1 MKNLKKTL
9 ALLLCAVLL
18 VAGSVAGTL
27 AYLQAKSGVVQ
38 NTFTVGNIQIKLDEA
53 KVDLYGKEVAGA
65 DRVMKNDYKL
75 LPGHTYVKD
84 PTVTVEAK
92 SEDCYVRVFVTV
104 SDIDTLEEVFPTFV
118 NTNGMF
124 MLENLV
130 NGWDGSKWAC
140 VGYESGKYEFRYHE
154 VVKYSETPVELEPLF
169 THVKIPGTVSNEDL
183 AKLKNMKI
191 DVVAQAIQADGFAN
205 AGAAW
210 AQWNTAQNP

>member
-1 MKNLKKTL
+1 MKKFKKAL

-27 AYLQAKSGVVQ
+27 AYLQAKSDVVQ
-38 NTFTVGNIQIKLDEA
+38 NTFTVGDVKIKLDEA
-53 KVDLYGKEVAGA
+53 KVDLYGEEVAGA
-65 DRVMKNDYKL
+65 ERVMKNDYKL

-104 SDIDTLEEVFPTFV
+104 SDISKLKEVFPTFV
-118 NTNGMF
+118 NTSGMF

-140 VGYESGKYEFRYHE
+140 VGYEKGKYEFRYHK
-154 VVKYSETPVELEPLF
+154 VVEYSETPVKLEPLF
-169 THVKIPGTVSNEDL
+169 THVEIPGTVSNTDL
-183 AKLKNMKI
+183 AKLQNLEI
-191 DVVAQAIQADGFAN
+191 DVVAEAIQADGFSSA
-205 AGAAW
+205 ADAW
-210 AQWNTAQNP
+210 AQWNSTQNP